1 MHITSKLIHN
11 HHQKRNNNWNPRSSN
26 IFRIM
31 QAGKL
36 KTNNSTPKKRE
47 NIDTKNQ
54 YNSSRLLPPFIYSLH
69 QTEVSSQE
77 ESKRG
82 KLNFKHTDD
91 QSNHDHFKLKKIN
104 NRDRLTC
111 ICSTSCHK
119 PSSIWNHTLSKLTTW
134 TSKHS

>member
-82 KLNFKHTDD
+82 TLNFKHTDD
-91 QSNHDHFKLKKIN
+91 QSNHDHFKLKKIKIKITETASLVFVQHHATN
-104 NRDRLTC
+104 LALYGT
-111 ICSTSCHK
+111 ILYQS
-119 PSSIWNHTLSKLTTW
+119 
-134 TSKHS
+134 